1 MNEVW
6 YLLYDG
12 SSVDGMGKG
21 SYCGRTTD
29 YYVAKAHHDAN
40 HDNPYSIAAVKAIT
54 DTHEHWLPRFGNW
67 DSWARRHS
75 LAPANPS

>member
-29 YYVAKAHHDAN
+29 YLVAKAHHDAN
-40 HDNPYSIAAVKAIT
+40 HDNPYSLASVKAVT
-54 DTHEHWLPRFGNW
+54 DASEFWIHCSFDWEP
-67 DSWARRHS
+67 WARRNNLS
-75 LAPANPS
+75 PANPS

>member
-1 MNEVW
+1 MNDVW

-21 SYCGRTTD
+21 SYCGRTTNCL
-29 YYVAKAHHDAN
+29 VAKAHHDT
-40 HDNPYSIAAVKAIT
+40 HHPDPYSLASVKAIT
-54 DTHEHWLPRFGNW
+54 DTNEYWVHCHGNW
-67 DSWARRHS
+67 NQWARRHN